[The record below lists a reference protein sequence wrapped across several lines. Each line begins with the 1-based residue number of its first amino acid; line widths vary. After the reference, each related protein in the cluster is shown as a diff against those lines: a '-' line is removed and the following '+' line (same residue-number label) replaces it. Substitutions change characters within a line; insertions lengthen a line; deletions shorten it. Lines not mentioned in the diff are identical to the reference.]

1 MNAATGGH
9 VGLIGGGVIGGG
21 WAARFSLHGLDVRLF
36 DPADNAGALLAKQ
49 MDNARRAYERL
60 GWLDRE
66 PGTVEIVRRPEDAA
80 KDAIFIQESIPERL
94 ELKQRVLAGVSKLAP
109 AECVIASS
117 TSGLKPS
124 DLQRDMQHPERL
136 VIGHPFVPPYLM
148 PLVEVCGGHATSD
161 DAKERAMTFYRSVAM
176 RPLHVR
182 KEIDGFIADR
192 MMEAMW
198 REALW
203 LVHDDIATAEE
214 IDDAIRFG
222 PGLRW
227 AFFGPFL
234 TYRVGGGDAG
244 MRHFM
249 EQFGPSLKWPWTKLM
264 DTPELD
270 DALLDKICDQS
281 DAQAGGL
288 PVSHF
293 EQMRDDCLI
302 EIMKGLAAHDF
313 GAGEVLNRR
322 AGEP

>member
-1 MNAATGGH
+1 MTRI
-9 VGLIGGGVIGGG
+9 GLIGGGVIGGG
-21 WAARFSLHGLDVRLF
+21 WAARFSLHGHDVKLF
-36 DPADNAGALLAKQ
+36 DPAA
-49 MDNARRAYERL
+49 NARSMIDRQLANARGAYGQL

-66 PGTVEIVRRPEDAA
+66 AGKVDLVDNIAA
-80 KDAIFIQESIPERL
+80 AVGNAGFIQESVPERL
-94 ELKQRVLAGVSKLAP
+94 ELKQEILAEISRHAP
-109 AECVIASS
+109 ADTVIASS
-117 TSGLKPS
+117 TSGLRPS
-124 DLQRDMQHPERL
+124 DLQKDMVHPGRF
-136 VIGHPFVPPYLM
+136 VVGHPFVPPYLV
-148 PLVEVCGGHATSD
+148 PLVEVCGGAATSNE
-161 DAKERAMTFYRSVAM
+161 AKEKAIALYRSVAM

-182 KEIDGFIADR
+182 NEVDGFIADR
-192 MMEAMW
+192 LMEAMW

-203 LVHDDIATAEE
+203 LVHDGVATAEE

-234 TYRVGGGDAG
+234 TYRVGGGEAG

-270 DALLDKICDQS
+270 DALLDRICEQS

-293 EQMRDDCLI
+293 ETMRDNCLV
-302 EIMKGLAAHDF
+302 EIMKGLATRDF
-313 GAGEVLNRR
+313 GAGEVLNAR
-322 AGEP
+322 AGRP